1 MATTRLPAGAR
12 RVPKKGQM
20 APHEWDRLMRKV
32 IARAEALKD
41 ERRLRQLRQA
51 FQQGKSDQCLKRMSI
66 ISEADID
73 RELSGPTR

>member
-12 RVPKKGQM
+12 RASKKGMM

-32 IARAEALKD
+32 IARAEAVGDK
-41 ERRLRQLRQA
+41 RRLRQLRQA
-51 FQQGKSDQCLKRMSI
+51 LQQGKSSQCLKRMSI

-73 RELSGPTR
+73 REVSGPTK